1 MTTYTTRAA
10 AGAAYQAAAQAYFDQ
25 WVELA
30 AWDRA
35 SNAVR
40 SFAAQPAIAPHA
52 EFLTSPPGNTLAPI
66 LARHAA
72 LEAAGGLVKQSVGG
86 PPSYPASSATF
97 GISLSA
103 MAPNNP

>member
-10 AGAAYQAAAQAYFDQ
+10 AGAAYQAAAQTYFDQ

-35 SNAVR
+35 NNATR
-40 SFAAQPAIAPHA
+40 GFAAQPKIAQHV
-52 EFLTSPPGNTLAPI
+52 EFLPSPLGNVVAMMMQ
-66 LARHAA
+66 RHAA

-86 PPSYPASSATF
+86 H
-97 GISLSA
+97 
-103 MAPNNP
+103 

>member
-10 AGAAYQAAAQAYFDQ
+10 AGAAYQAAAQTYFDQ

-35 SNAVR
+35 NNAVR
-40 SFAAQPAIAPHA
+40 SFATQPVIAPHA
-52 EFLTSPPGNTLAPI
+52 EFLTSPPGNTSAPM

-72 LEAAGGLVKQSVGG
+72 LEAAGGL
-86 PPSYPASSATF
+86 SSRALADPRP
-97 GISLSA
+97 IRLRR
-103 MAPNNP
+103 